1 MDQASNNKDTN
12 GPPIWPSVDDV
23 KPVEE
28 GGPAARAGF
37 NYQDEIA
44 VCFLIEMLEDPTVL
58 KVHCET
64 HDDTVVVRQEGVSD
78 GRIAEFVQ
86 VKASEKDKLWSVA
99 DLCASKNGK
108 AGTSIF
114 EISLG
119 RDKHEEVARF
129 RIVTLRP
136 VVSAL
141 APLTHPFGS
150 PSRNLAT
157 SEMIALCADIDERFP
172 GIRSPKS
179 NGIAYWLGNCHWD
192 QRHDEDAV
200 HNNNLL
206 RLIRLS
212 VKDGY
217 PLLFEAAETVLLD
230 LRATAKEAGDA
241 KWYPDRDR
249 KIITRAALRLWWE
262 QRIKAVHD
270 GASGISGGKLVR
282 KMAEAGL
289 PEEVINLAVDLR
301 LGYAAASRTSRYLA
315 PEEAERLRLRVQSEV
330 MSLRAR
336 LVAGQLTLNG
346 SQFHAICVDR
356 MDAVNAERPSTVD
369 DRSAFL
375 KGCMYDIADRCLLRF
390 AARSS

>member
-1 MDQASNNKDTN
+1 MDQASKYKDTD
-12 GPPIWPSVDDV
+12 GPVIWPSVDDA
-23 KPVEE
+23 KPDEE
-28 GGPAARAGF
+28 GGPTARVGF

-44 VCFLIEMLEDPTVL
+44 VSFFIEMLEDPTVL

-64 HDDTVVVRQEGVSD
+64 HDDSVVIRQEGASEK
-78 GRIAEFVQ
+78 RIAEFIQ

-108 AGTSIF
+108 MGTSIF

-150 PSRNLAT
+150 PSRDFAT
-157 SEMIALCADIDERFP
+157 CEMTALCADIDERFP

-179 NGIAYWLGNCHWD
+179 NGTKYWLGNCHWD
-192 QRHDEDAV
+192 QRHDEEAV
-200 HNNNLL
+200 RKDNLL

-217 PLLFEAAETVLLD
+217 PLLFEAAETLLLD
-230 LRATAKEAGDA
+230 LRAMAKETGDA
-241 KWYPDRDR
+241 KWYPDRDK
-249 KIITRAALRLWWE
+249 KIVTRGALRSWWE
-262 QRIKAVHD
+262 HRIKAVHD
-270 GASGISGGKLVR
+270 GAAGISGGKLVK

-336 LVAGQLTLNG
+336 LVAGQLTLSG
-346 SQFHAICVDR
+346 SQFHALCVDR
-356 MDAVNAERPSTVD
+356 MDAVNAERVSTVD